1 MKTISALFI
10 IFSLLISAE
19 TWAGNE
25 NPEKKSIPAAAT
37 EQTLSIKG
45 RVIDIDS
52 REGLAG
58 AEITV
63 KAAGIKAF
71 TDLEGNFEI
80 SGLTPGNYTLICSM
94 ISYNASLLENL
105 EIKPGTEKIEIA
117 LEEVK

>member
-1 MKTISALFI
+1 MKTISVFFIIISLFI
-10 IFSLLISAE
+10 TAE
-19 TWAGNE
+19 MRAENE
-25 NPEKKSIPAAAT
+25 NPEKKTNPAVVA

-45 RVIDIDS
+45 RVIDINS

-71 TDLEGNFEI
+71 TDLEGYFEI

-105 EIKPGTEKIEIA
+105 EIKPGNDKIEIA
-117 LEEVK
+117 LEEIK